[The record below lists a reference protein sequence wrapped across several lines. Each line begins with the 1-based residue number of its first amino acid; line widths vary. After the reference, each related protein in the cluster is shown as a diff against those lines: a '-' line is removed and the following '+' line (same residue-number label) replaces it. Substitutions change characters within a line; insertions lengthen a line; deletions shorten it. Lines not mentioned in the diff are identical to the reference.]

1 MTLAQRVG
9 QLLMVG
15 SSADRADA
23 ATRRAVTRY
32 HAGNVMLTGRS
43 SAGVGATARV
53 SRTLQAQASAATT
66 GGVPLLVATDQE
78 GGQVQ
83 VLSGAGFSRIPAALT
98 QGSWATATLRSRAAQ
113 WGRQLRAAGVQVN
126 LAPVADTVPESLGRS
141 NAPIGRY
148 SREFGHDPDTVGAHA
163 AAFAAGM
170 RAAEVAV
177 AVKHFPG
184 LGRVRD
190 NTDTS
195 SGVTDATT
203 TRTDP
208 YLRPFREAI
217 AAGAPMVMMSSAVY
231 SRIDDG
237 HPACFSRAVV
247 TGLLRGGLGFDGV
260 VISDDLGDARQVQRW
275 SAGSRAVQLVAAGG
289 DVVLTVDPD
298 DAPAMFTALYS
309 KAKSDKAFRA
319 KVDAAALRVLRLKAA
334 YGVLR

>member
-1 MTLAQRVG
+1 
-9 QLLMVG
+9 MVG
-15 SSADRADA
+15 SSAEHADA

-43 SAGVGATARV
+43 SLGVTATARV
-53 SRTLQAQASAATT
+53 SRALQALADDAAT

-83 VLSGAGFSRIPAALT
+83 VLAGAGFSRIPTALT
-98 QGSWATATLRSRAAQ
+98 QGSWAAATLRSRAAQ
-113 WGRQLRAAGVQVN
+113 WGRQLRATGVQVN

-148 SREFGHDPDTVGAHA
+148 AREFGHDPATVAAHA
-163 AAFAAGM
+163 AAFTAGM
-170 RAAEVAV
+170 RTATVAV
-177 AVKHFPG
+177 AAKHFPG
-184 LGRVRD
+184 LGRVRG

-195 SGVTDATT
+195 SGVTDRTT

-208 YLRPFREAI
+208 YLQPFREAI
-217 AAGAPMVMMSSAVY
+217 AVGAPMVMMSSAVY
-231 SRIDDG
+231 SRIDAD

-247 TGLLRGGLGFDGV
+247 TGLLRGALGFDGV
-260 VISDDLGDARQVQRW
+260 VISDDLGDAQQVQRW

-298 DAPAMFTALYS
+298 DAPAMFTALY
-309 KAKSDKAFRA
+309 ARARSDRAFRA

-334 YGVLR
+334 YGVRR